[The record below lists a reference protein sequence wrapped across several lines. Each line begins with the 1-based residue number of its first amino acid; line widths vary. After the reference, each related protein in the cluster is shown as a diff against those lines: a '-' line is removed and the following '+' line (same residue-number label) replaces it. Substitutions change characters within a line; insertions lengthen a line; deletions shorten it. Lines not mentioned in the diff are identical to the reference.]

1 MHLRQQKGESAMK
14 RYTAHISHTYDT
26 ILRMCR
32 TMDDT
37 FFFKRKLMMAFGGIA
52 LAVLGVWNME
62 SIAGILM
69 LMIGCWLLVSLN
81 LPAKNQADN
90 IRKALDGKYP
100 ANKYEFFDKNFVLY
114 AQNQDVVT
122 YDKIKRLVE
131 DEGYCYLCLNEQ
143 ASYMLEKASLGTE
156 LEKFMAFMEKATGLS
171 WRKPYRLSTFN
182 LKSMVE
188 LFTGSVDKAKKKK
201 K

>member
-1 MHLRQQKGESAMK
+1 MK
-14 RYTAHISHTYDT
+14 RFTARIQHTYDT
-26 ILRMCR
+26 IMRMCR

-37 FFFKRKLMMAFGGIA
+37 FFFKRKLLMAFGGMA
-52 LAVLGVWNME
+52 LAVMGVWNMQ

-69 LMIGCWLLVSLN
+69 LMIGGWMLASLN

-90 IRKALDGKYP
+90 IRQALGGQYP

-114 AQNQDVVT
+114 AKNQDVVT
-122 YDKIKRLVE
+122 YDKIKRLIE

-156 LEKFMAFMEKATGLS
+156 LEKFKAFMTKATGLK
-171 WRKPYRLSTFN
+171 WTKPYRLSTFN
-182 LKSMVE
+182 IKHMME
-188 LFTGSVDKAKKKK
+188 LLGGADKPKKK
-201 K
+201 